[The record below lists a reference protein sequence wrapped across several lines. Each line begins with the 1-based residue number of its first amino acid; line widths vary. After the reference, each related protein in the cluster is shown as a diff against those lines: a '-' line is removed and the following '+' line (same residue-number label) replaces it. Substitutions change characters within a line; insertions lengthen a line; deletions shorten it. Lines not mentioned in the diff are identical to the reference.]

1 MSIFERIKG
10 RFKVQHTLIIYTVH
24 YENKLPKIEG
34 IESIGSYLD
43 SVVSLSKIDFQCLS
57 LLNVDFFPF
66 LNYISNGDTP
76 NIIGCCYKIDYVIY
90 FIFTLKVLFK
100 SCYKNCSEFSD
111 GKLIP
116 NKIGPVYKYLY
127 NMAWCVTKMRGPPLR
142 WKKSPNVKLKLSST
156 T

>member
-1 MSIFERIKG
+1 MEWFLDVDFRKAQSSKVDSRYIPYSNLHRQSITI
-10 RFKVQHTLIIYTVH
+10 

-142 WKKSPNVKLKLSST
+142 
-156 T
+156 